1 MPFTQLP
8 DVNILHNL
16 GTFIRTKK
24 GNIRAILLTA
34 DFVLSFTV
42 FPSNVLFVLQDPSEI
57 LSCTYTDIFSYF

>member
-34 DFVLSFTV
+34 DCFEF
-42 FPSNVLFVLQDPSEI
+42 
-57 LSCTYTDIFSYF
+57 YRFSQ